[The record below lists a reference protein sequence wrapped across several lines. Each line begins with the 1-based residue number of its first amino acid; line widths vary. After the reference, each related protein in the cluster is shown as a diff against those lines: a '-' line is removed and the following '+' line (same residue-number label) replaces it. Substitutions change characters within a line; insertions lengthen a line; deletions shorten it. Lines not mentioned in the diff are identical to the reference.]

1 MNDATAGSIA
11 LGTPLYKEVKR
22 KITDSLRQG
31 EWKPGGA
38 IPSEKVLSER
48 FGVSIGTVRKAVDEL
63 TAENLLIRH
72 QGRGT
77 YVASHSRDRQFF
89 YFFHIVRQDGEK
101 EYPRVD
107 LVQFGKGK
115 ADALEADKLGIAP
128 GARVFRFANR
138 LSIGGEPVIVDE
150 ITLPESLFPGLMEK
164 RLRER
169 PSTLYHFYQQTY
181 GVTVVRTEDR
191 LRAVQAN
198 EFHAGILGVAPGEA
212 LLQIV
217 RVALSY
223 RDQPVE
229 FRRSYVNTRN
239 YEYFKEV
246 GSEA

>member
-1 MNDATAGSIA
+1 MNDPADAGIA
-11 LGTPLYKEVKR
+11 LGMPLYKEVKR
-22 KITDSLRQG
+22 QITDSLRHG
-31 EWKPGGA
+31 EWKPDTA

-89 YFFHIVRQDGEK
+89 YFFHIVRQDGVK
-101 EYPRVD
+101 EYPRVE

-115 ADALEADKLGIAP
+115 ADALEARKLGIAP
-128 GARVFRFANR
+128 GARVFRFTNR
-138 LSIGGEPVIVDE
+138 LSIGDAPVIVDE
-150 ITLPESLFPGLMEK
+150 IVLPETLFPGLTEK

-169 PSTLYHFYQQTY
+169 PSTLYHFYQQSY
-181 GVTVVRTEDR
+181 SVTVVRTEDR
-191 LRAVQAN
+191 LRAVPAS
-198 EFHAGILGVAPGEA
+198 ELHAGILGLAPGDA

-217 RVALSY
+217 RTALSF

-229 FRRSYVNTRN
+229 FRRSYVNTRD
-239 YEYFKEV
+239 YEYFKEMGGEV
-246 GSEA
+246 